1 VCRGHLDGQ
10 LLTFSVLFLVF
21 LAFEIDKHIL
31 RDLILVLDE
40 ENGMKLFICPE
51 EILVQL
57 QQSQGIDALQELED
71 LIL

>member
-1 VCRGHLDGQ
+1 VHRVHLYGQ

-21 LAFEIDKHIL
+21 LAFEVNKHIL

-40 ENGMKLFICPE
+40 ENGIKLFICPE

-57 QQSQGIDALQELED
+57 
-71 LIL
+71 

>member
-1 VCRGHLDGQ
+1 MHRVHLHGQ
-10 LLTFSVLFLVF
+10 LLTLSVLFLVF
-21 LAFEIDKHIL
+21 LAFEVNKHIL

-40 ENGMKLFICPE
+40 ENRMKLFICPE